1 MMLLIYMMV
10 IHFIADFLLQSRE
23 MGKNKSTKFTVLLQH
38 IGIQFAMFLIL
49 LMPFVGFKFAYAFAL
64 FNAIIHG
71 VIDWNIWRLYKLSV
85 LKRLYDDEGND
96 YIPNVSKTG
105 PNHSLMS
112 DSKVWQYQ
120 EDHWFYATIGLDQ
133 LLHAI
138 TIIALFGILFI

>member
-1 MMLLIYMMV
+1 MILLAYMML
-10 IHFIADFLLQSRE
+10 IHFVADFLLQSRE
-23 MGKNKSTKFTVLLQH
+23 MGKNKSTKFLVLLQH
-38 IGIQFAMFLIL
+38 ISIQFICFVVL
-49 LMPFVGFKFAYAFAL
+49 LTPVVGFAPAFTFAL
-64 FNAIIHG
+64 GNALIHG
-71 VIDWNIWRLYKLSV
+71 VIDWNIWRLYKYSV

-133 LLHAI
+133 LLHTV